1 MRNNLISVT
10 PEKFSFIQPSLAI
23 ISVILSSL
31 FPQCQAIAGAGGG
44 TNSKTSQI
52 KTNLNFPKS
61 MILVQE
67 NAVLSQ
73 NDHETKI
80 TEIKKTPALVIKVQK
95 TMRVLATAYSSTV
108 DQCDSTPFI
117 TANGTHVHDG
127 TLAANFLK
135 FGTKVKFPA
144 LYGDKIFIVED
155 RMKSNYKV
163 DLWFP
168 TRQEAKNFGARW
180 VEMEIL

>member
-1 MRNNLISVT
+1 MCKNLIVAVS
-10 PEKFSFIQPSLAI
+10 EKRSFIWLVLAI
-23 ISVILSSL
+23 ISIISCFL
-31 FPQCQAIAGAGGG
+31 FLPYAIMVEANDN
-44 TNSKTSQI
+44 TNDKTSQI
-52 KTNLNFPKS
+52 ETNTNLPKS
-61 MILVQE
+61 LILVQE
-67 NAVLSQ
+67 NSVLSQ

-80 TEIKKTPALVIKVQK
+80 TEEIKEIPKRK
-95 TMRVLATAYSSTV
+95 MRVLATAYSSTV

-135 FGTKVKFPA
+135 FGTKVRFPA

-155 RMKSNYKV
+155 RMKSDYKV
-163 DLWFP
+163 DLWFS
-168 TRQEAKNFGARW
+168 TRQEAKNFGAKW

>member
-1 MRNNLISVT
+1 
-10 PEKFSFIQPSLAI
+10 
-23 ISVILSSL
+23 
-31 FPQCQAIAGAGGG
+31 
-44 TNSKTSQI
+44 
-52 KTNLNFPKS
+52 

-67 NAVLSQ
+67 NSVLSQ
-73 NDHETKI
+73 NNHETKI
-80 TEIKKTPALVIKVQK
+80 TEKIKEVPKRK
-95 TMRVLATAYSSTV
+95 MRVLATAYSSTV
-108 DQCDSTPFI
+108 DQCDSSPFI

-135 FGTKVKFPA
+135 FGTKVKFPS

-168 TRQEAKNFGARW
+168 TRQEAKNFGAKW